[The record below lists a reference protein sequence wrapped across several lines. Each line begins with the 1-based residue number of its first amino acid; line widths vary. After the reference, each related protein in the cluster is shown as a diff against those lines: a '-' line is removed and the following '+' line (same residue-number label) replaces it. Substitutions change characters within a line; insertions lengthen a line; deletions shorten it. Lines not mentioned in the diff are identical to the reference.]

1 MKHYHRNDFPV
12 SDVRHYLETGPVSLI
27 TSARNGKTN
36 IMTHG
41 WQTVME
47 FSPSLVGCMISAG
60 NYSFDLIRES
70 RECVINL
77 PTADMVDVVSQIGNS
92 TGEDFD
98 KFDHFGL
105 TAVEAD
111 NVSAPLIDE
120 CFACFECRLF
130 DDVLVDR
137 YNFFIFEV
145 VKAHVAKRPKNPKT
159 LHYQGDG
166 QFMISGEHISRK
178 RLFTKVL

>member
-1 MKHYHRNDFPV
+1 MKHFSRSDFPL
-12 SDVRHYLETGPVSLI
+12 SEVRHYLEPGPVSLI
-27 TSARNGKTN
+27 SSACDGDTN

-60 NYSFDLIRES
+60 NYSFDLIRRS
-70 RECVINL
+70 SECVINL
-77 PTADMVDVVSQIGNS
+77 PTADMADVVSNVGNS
-92 TGEDFD
+92 SGENID
-98 KFDHFGL
+98 KFTEFGL
-105 TAVEAD
+105 TAVTAD
-111 NVSAPLIDE
+111 KVSAPLIDE
-120 CFACFECRLF
+120 CFACFECVLF
-130 DDVLVDR
+130 DDVLVDS

-145 VKAHVAKRPKNPKT
+145 VKAHVARRPKNPET

-166 QFMISGEHISRK
+166 QFMISGRHISRK